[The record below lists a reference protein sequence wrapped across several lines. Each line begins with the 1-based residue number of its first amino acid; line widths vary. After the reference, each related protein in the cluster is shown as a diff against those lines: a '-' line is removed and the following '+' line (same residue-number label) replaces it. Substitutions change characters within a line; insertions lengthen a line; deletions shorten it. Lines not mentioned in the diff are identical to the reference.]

1 LPAFALF
8 ESPPD
13 LFSSISSG
21 AGIGTGIQS
30 ANVSKSIESISV
42 SSGFLEYRGTIGAAV
57 GVGVFEGQ
65 TSSTLSSIVVSNVSL
80 TLNLA
85 SGGGIG
91 IGFTPLLANLTFL
104 ETCFVVID
112 SIFVSQNCRAPGV
125 ETDRGTTDAGTRPD
139 SDNHMSHR

>member
-30 ANVSKSIESISV
+30 ANVSNSIELISM
-42 SSGFLEYRGTIGAAV
+42 SSGFLEYRGTSGAAI

-65 TSSTLSSIVVSNVSL
+65 TSSTLCSIVVSKVSF

-91 IGFTPLLANLTFL
+91 IGFTPSFSNLTFL
-104 ETCFVVID
+104 ETCFVIID
-112 SIFVSQNCRAPGV
+112 SIFVSQNVRPPGV
-125 ETDRGTTDAGTRPD
+125 
-139 SDNHMSHR
+139 